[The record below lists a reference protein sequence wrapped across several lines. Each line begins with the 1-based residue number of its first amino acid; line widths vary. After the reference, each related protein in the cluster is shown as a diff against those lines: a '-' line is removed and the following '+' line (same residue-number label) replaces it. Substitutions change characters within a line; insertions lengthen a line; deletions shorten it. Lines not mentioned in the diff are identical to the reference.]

1 MMNFVPQL
9 HCDEL
14 LYSIL
19 SRYKRMCGMQ
29 SRRAFLKD
37 VYGESKML
45 TSIFFPQY
53 LEQFRENLPPYS
65 KITVDELIWNHTMF
79 PFYTA
84 FLSKERSD
92 SVHSMMVNG
101 CGKSIENLV
110 GFSGGKVKP
119 YNRLRYCPRC
129 YSEDMDELGGGFWRR
144 LHQVPGVLYCLK
156 HETLLKSTIV
166 PSTEKYA
173 DYWCAD
179 VDVCNSDVEDD
190 TYDERVKELNRTYI
204 QNTMFLINGDY
215 KKKELPDIVDF
226 YVDRLRE
233 KGLASFNGSIYMKE
247 FMDRFL
253 RFYPPNYLS
262 LMQSDVDLNE
272 QTNWLRTF
280 VRYNGKNRSPLRHLL
295 VLQFLGITAEE
306 FFHEQS
312 ARGKITARVDHAPS
326 FDLGQRR
333 KAWLKI
339 IEENQG
345 LNRSQLK
352 EIGKGLHTWIYKH
365 DKNWYEQVT
374 PRVQVR
380 KKRTPVV
387 DWAKRDEECLALVKQ
402 AVESIVNREG
412 KPIRVL
418 PATIRQE
425 IGVRRWLD
433 NRKLVRTWQFIKKAT
448 EDINSFRI
456 RKIKWAIGELEAEGV
471 NVTVYKVQLYAGF
484 GGNNNKKVNE
494 LINIVMDELKTETGH
509 LQR

>member
-1 MMNFVPQL
+1 MMNVLPQIYS
-9 HCDEL
+9 DEL
-14 LYSIL
+14 LYSVL

-45 TSIFFPQY
+45 TSIFLSQY
-53 LEQFRENLPPYS
+53 LERFRENLPPHS

-92 SVHSMMVNG
+92 SIHSMMSNG
-101 CGKSIENLV
+101 CGKNIENLV

-129 YSEDMDELGGGFWRR
+129 CSEDMDKFGESFWRR
-144 LHQVPGVLYCLK
+144 LHQIPGVLYCLK

-179 VDVCNSDVEDD
+179 GDVCNADVEDD
-190 TYDERVKELNRTYI
+190 TYDERFLELNRAYI
-204 QNTMFLINGDY
+204 QNTMFLMDGDY
-215 KKKELPDIVDF
+215 QKKELPDTVDS
-226 YVDRLRE
+226 YVDLLRE
-233 KGLASFNGSIYMKE
+233 KGLASRNGTIYMKE
-247 FMDRFL
+247 FMDKFL
-253 RFYPPNYLS
+253 RFYPFHYLS
-262 LMQSDVDLNE
+262 LMQSDLDLNG

-280 VRYNGKNRSPLRHLL
+280 VRHNGKNRSPLRHLL

-306 FFHEQS
+306 FFRKQS
-312 ARGKITARVDHAPS
+312 ATGKVTARVYHAPS
-326 FDLGQRR
+326 FDLEERR
-333 KAWLKI
+333 TAWLRI
-339 IEENQG
+339 IEDNPG
-345 LNRSQLK
+345 LNRSELK

-365 DKNWYEQVT
+365 DRNWYDQVT
-374 PRVQVR
+374 PRVRAR
-380 KKRTPVV
+380 KKRTPVI

-402 AVESIVNREG
+402 AVESILNREG

-433 NRKLVRTWQFIKKAT
+433 NRKLVRTRQLIQQVT
-448 EDINSFRI
+448 EDISSYRI
-456 RKIKWAIGELEAEGV
+456 RKIKWAIGELESRGV
-471 NVTVYKVQLYAGF
+471 IVTVYKVQLFAGF
-484 GGNNNKKVNE
+484 GGNNKEMAK
-494 LINIVMDELKTETGH
+494 LIERVLDINNMFPYL
-509 LQR
+509 

>member
-1 MMNFVPQL
+1 MMNVLPQIYS
-9 HCDEL
+9 DEL
-14 LYSIL
+14 LYSVL

-29 SRRAFLKD
+29 SRRAFLED

-53 LEQFRENLPPYS
+53 LERFRENLPPYS

-92 SVHSMMVNG
+92 LIYSMMVNG

-129 YSEDMDELGGGFWRR
+129 YSEDMDEFGESFWRR
-144 LHQVPGVLYCLK
+144 FHQVPGVLYCLK

-179 VDVCNSDVEDD
+179 VDVCNDVEDD
-190 TYDERVKELNRTYI
+190 TYDERFMELNRAYI
-204 QNTMFLINGDY
+204 QNTMFLMDGDY
-215 KKKELPDIVDF
+215 QKKELPDTVDF

-233 KGLASFNGSIYMKE
+233 KGLASANGFIYTKN
-247 FMDRFL
+247 FVHQFL
-253 RFYPPNYLS
+253 QFYPSHYLS
-262 LMQSDVDLNE
+262 LMQSNVDE
-272 QTNWLRTF
+272 SQQANWLRLF
-280 VRYNGKNRSPLRHLL
+280 VRNNAKNRSPLRHLL
-295 VLQFLGITAEE
+295 VLQFLGISAEE
-306 FFHEQS
+306 FFYDQS
-312 ARGKITARVDHAPS
+312 ILGRITARVNHVPS
-326 FDLGQRR
+326 FDLEDRR
-333 KAWLKI
+333 NAWLKI
-339 IEENQG
+339 IETNPG

-365 DKNWYEQVT
+365 DRNWYDQVT
-374 PRVQVR
+374 PRVRAR
-380 KKRTPVV
+380 KKRSPVI
-387 DWAKRDEECLALVKQ
+387 DWAKRDEECLALAKQ
-402 AVESIVNREG
+402 AVESLLNREG

-433 NRKLVRTWQFIKKAT
+433 NRKLVRTRQFIKEAT
-448 EDINSFRI
+448 EDINSYRI
-456 RKIKWAIGELEAEGV
+456 RKIRWAIGELEAEGV
-471 NVTVYKVQLYAGF
+471 NMTVYKVQLYAGF
-484 GGNNNKKVNE
+484 GGNNREITE
-494 LINIVMDELKTETGH
+494 LIRQLFILEV
-509 LQR
+509 